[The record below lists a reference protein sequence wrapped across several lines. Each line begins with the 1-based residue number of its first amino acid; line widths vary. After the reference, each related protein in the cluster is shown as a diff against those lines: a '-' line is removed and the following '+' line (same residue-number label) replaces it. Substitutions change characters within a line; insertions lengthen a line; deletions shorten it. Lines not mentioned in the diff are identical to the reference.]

1 MNMRISTLHNIAETF
16 RCTYCNAEVE
26 EDASALPKHD
36 ARTLLAKFN
45 EQIEPIFVLLRET
58 EDIVL
63 PYDLL
68 EPQPTEI
75 PELSE
80 RYKCN
85 PRASDQYKTPQR
97 LSSCKIFEILILQP
111 AFCFVQYWQLLNEEA
126 CSYLRLSKLLVHI
139 YTFIFAAF
147 FFCFEE

>member
-1 MNMRISTLHNIAETF
+1 MLNKVLLIFLHSMNMSIPTLENVAETF
-16 RCTYCNAEVE
+16 RCTYCNTEVE
-26 EDASALPKHD
+26 EDGSGFPKHD

-80 RYKCN
+80 RYEHH
-85 PRASDQYKTPQR
+85 PRTSVQCKSPQN
-97 LSSCKIFEILILQP
+97 FT
-111 AFCFVQYWQLLNEEA
+111 FVKSLKY
-126 CSYLRLSKLLVHI
+126 
-139 YTFIFAAF
+139 
-147 FFCFEE
+147 

>member
-1 MNMRISTLHNIAETF
+1 LDTHVAETF
-16 RCTYCNAEVE
+16 RCTYCNTEVE
-26 EDASALPKHD
+26 EDASALPKRD

-58 EDIVL
+58 EDVVL

-80 RYKCN
+80 RYKHN
-85 PRASDQYKTPQR
+85 LRNSDQHNPPQR
-97 LSSCKIFEILILQP
+97 LSSCKTFETLISRP
-111 AFCFVQYWQLLNEEA
+111 SFC
-126 CSYLRLSKLLVHI
+126 C
-139 YTFIFAAF
+139 FAAF
-147 FFCFEE
+147 STAGCFMKQLVISKAS

>member
-1 MNMRISTLHNIAETF
+1 MGFLNKVLLIFRILWDTRISNLDDVAETF
-16 RCTYCNAEVE
+16 RCTYCNTEVE
-26 EDASALPKHD
+26 EDASALPKRD

-75 PELSE
+75 AELSE
-80 RYKCN
+80 RYILLIN
-85 PRASDQYKTPQR
+85 TTPP
-97 LSSCKIFEILILQP
+97 ST
-111 AFCFVQYWQLLNEEA
+111 VQL
-126 CSYLRLSKLLVHI
+126 
-139 YTFIFAAF
+139 
-147 FFCFEE
+147 

>member
-1 MNMRISTLHNIAETF
+1 MRISTLVNVAETF
-16 RCTYCNAEVE
+16 RCTYCNTEVE
-26 EDASALPKHD
+26 EDASALPKRD

-80 RYKCN
+80 RYKHN
-85 PRASDQYKTPQR
+85 PSTSDQCKTTQQLP
-97 LSSCKIFEILILQP
+97 SCKILEILILQP
-111 AFCFVQYWQLLNEEA
+111 TFYSTLFSTVSCLMKKPVTSKAF
-126 CSYLRLSKLLVHI
+126 
-139 YTFIFAAF
+139 
-147 FFCFEE
+147 

>member
-1 MNMRISTLHNIAETF
+1 MRISTLVNVAETF
-16 RCTYCNAEVE
+16 RCTYCNTEVE
-26 EDASALPKHD
+26 EDASALPKRD

-45 EQIEPIFVLLRET
+45 EQIEPIFALLRET

-80 RYKCN
+80 RYKHN
-85 PRASDQYKTPQR
+85 PSTSDQYKTTQQLP
-97 LSSCKIFEILILQP
+97 SCKIFEILILQP
-111 AFCFVQYWQLLNEEA
+111 TFYSTLFSTVSCLMNKTVTSKAF
-126 CSYLRLSKLLVHI
+126 
-139 YTFIFAAF
+139 
-147 FFCFEE
+147 